1 MSSATTEN
9 KLHVRC
15 KRQNQTYFVRVSKS
29 STVGNIKAEISESL
43 GGNPEPEGIRVYLPS
58 DKTGDRRDSL
68 PDAATVADHEIA
80 VLYVVFRIE
89 GKVGDG
95 DDAWED
101 VKIETP
107 SEMGE

>member
-68 PDAATVADHEIA
+68 PDAATVADHEN
-80 VLYVVFRIE
+80 
-89 GKVGDG
+89 
-95 DDAWED
+95 
-101 VKIETP
+101 
-107 SEMGE
+107 